1 MAVNRIDHAAIYVDD
16 LGRAVEWYV
25 GVLGLDVVDRDR
37 DRAHVTCRGAHAD
50 LTLVAGRPGHGPV
63 SFAIGVDS
71 VEDLASLERRLDDHD
86 VRHRRMTDPG
96 RPGTTVVTEFELIT
110 GHTMQFAVAGD
121 GRTAGE
127 TDFSWDGL
135 SPTPTDIDHINLL
148 GTTAPSVVLGFLTD
162 VLGFKYSGSVE
173 VEGDLAAVWARAA
186 SIDHDIAYMQ
196 AVRPDDRLHHVAFAM
211 ADGNHYVLLAD
222 RLAANGHVFEFGPGR
237 HGGGYFGASGFG
249 SNMFA
254 YAFDPFGNRIE
265 FSGDMK
271 TLPDDAKPVVQSG
284 DHMDEIMNVW
294 ARNMPESFMTIGS

>member
-1 MAVNRIDHAAIYVDD
+1 MAVNRLDHAAIYVDD
-16 LGRAVEWYV
+16 LGLAVEWYV
-25 GVLGLDVVDRDR
+25 GALGLEILDRDR

-50 LTLVAGRPGHGPV
+50 LTLVAGGPGHGLV
-63 SFAIGVDS
+63 SFAIGVDTID
-71 VEDLASLERRLDDHD
+71 ELASIERRLDDHD
-86 VRHRRMTDPG
+86 VRHRRIIDPE
-96 RPGTTVVTEFELIT
+96 RPGTSVATEFELIT

-135 SPTPTDIDHINLL
+135 SATPTDIDHVNLL
-148 GTTAPSVVLGFLTD
+148 GTTPPSAVLAFVTD
-162 VLGFKYSGSVE
+162 VLGFRYSGSVE
-173 VEGDLAAVWARAA
+173 VDGDLAAVWARAA
-186 SIDHDIAYMQ
+186 SIDHDVAYMR

-222 RLAANGHVFEFGPGR
+222 RLADSGHVFEFGPGR

-249 SNMFA
+249 SNTFA

-271 TLPDDAKPVVQSG
+271 TLADDAEPVVQSG
-284 DHMDEIMNVW
+284 DHIDEIMNVW

>member
-162 VLGFKYSGSVE
+162 VFGFKYSGSVE

-222 RLAANGHVFEFGPGR
+222 RLADNGRVFEFGPGR

-249 SNMFA
+249 SNTFA

-271 TLPDDAKPVVQSG
+271 TLPDDAEPVVQSG
-284 DHMDEIMNVW
+284 DHLDEIMNVW